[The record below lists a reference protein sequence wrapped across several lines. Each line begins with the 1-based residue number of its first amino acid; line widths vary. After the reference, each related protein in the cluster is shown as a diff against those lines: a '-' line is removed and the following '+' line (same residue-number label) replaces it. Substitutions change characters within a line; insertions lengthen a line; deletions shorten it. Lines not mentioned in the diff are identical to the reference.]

1 MAFIKTRNTALIG
14 LVLSAL
20 IWSTGGMLIKSVNG
34 HPFAIAGGRAVI
46 ASIFLLFFTRFKLTK
61 LNRSQWIMA
70 VCYALTAIQ
79 FVLST
84 RMSTAANAIFL
95 QFTATVW
102 VVVFSRVFYQ
112 DKIRK
117 SDILSILLI
126 LGCMTLFFIGK
137 LDGGTILGNIFGLG
151 SGITF
156 AGFIVL
162 ASKQKDGTGLMP
174 IIYGSILTGLV
185 GIPFYSADMLEPL
198 SFGALLI
205 LGVLQIGFAYVLY
218 TKSMEYVTAI
228 DGILIPVIEPILNP
242 VWVML
247 TIGEKPTI
255 YALIGGLCM
264 LIIITIRSLYQS
276 KKSDI
281 PIVHT

>member
-1 MAFIKTRNTALIG
+1 MKLIKTRNSAMLG
-14 LVLSAL
+14 LLFSAL

-34 HPFAIAGGRAVI
+34 HPLAIAGGRAII
-46 ASIFLLFFTRFKLTK
+46 AAIFLMIYTKFKFTKMNK
-61 LNRSQWIMA
+61 SQWLMA
-70 VCYALTAIQ
+70 LCYGLTAIQ

-84 RMSTAANAIFL
+84 RLSTAANAIFL

-102 VVVFSRVFYQ
+102 VVIFSRVFYK

-117 SDILSILLI
+117 SDIFSILLI
-126 LGCMTLFFIGK
+126 LGCMTLFFVGK

-174 IIYGSILTGLV
+174 IIYGSIITSLI
-185 GIPFYSADMLEPL
+185 GIPFYSVDMIEPVSL
-198 SFGALLI
+198 GALAI

-228 DGILIPVIEPILNP
+228 DGILIPVIEPVLNP

-247 TIGEKPTI
+247 TIGEKPTV
-255 YALIGGLCM
+255 YALIGGILM
-264 LIIITIRSLYQS
+264 ITIITIRSLYQS
-276 KKSDI
+276 KKMDLKPAI
-281 PIVHT
+281 